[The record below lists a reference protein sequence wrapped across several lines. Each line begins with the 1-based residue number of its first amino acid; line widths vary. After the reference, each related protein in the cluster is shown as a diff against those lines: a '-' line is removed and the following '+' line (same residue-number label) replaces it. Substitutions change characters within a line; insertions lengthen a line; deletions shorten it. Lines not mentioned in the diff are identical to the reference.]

1 MAQAAVALSPHL
13 HDSSLAAAFGG
24 RLSPSPWSRFLS
36 PSLFSQ
42 RSSTPSQTLAP
53 PLAAAAPPPAAAGS
67 PLKEST
73 TVHQPHQPG
82 QFTHAREINPF
93 ERSFAVLDGT
103 AAIPLPRGA
112 DGGPA
117 PFGGG
122 AGLHLGGRLKRKRA
136 LSSPALFTPGG
147 SPHQPDYLAH
157 EAADED
163 DDMRA
168 FLQAKRPGLR
178 FAPNNDSGVGFV
190 EAGPAVDM
198 APSGSAYSLR
208 SRGSSSGHN
217 SFDSTTGTSLLGR
230 RRAQSAS
237 DSPDTSVA
245 PSPPSPKLG
254 VGADTHQFGGQV
266 PPSTFT
272 HFQPQPLAF
281 SMPPSTTVAMP
292 FGDPNVLALSTLG
305 PASIAPHAVAPLPF
319 AAEPQ
324 PFEPV
329 AMPLDPMTSFV
340 AAYPTAPQPFA
351 SGPPNPTSLA
361 APLPHPLGMPAAVP
375 HPVPAPATH
384 TGPSPVPIPHSRLP
398 PMPASARAPTAA
410 PVAGTSAFLPPY
422 AAPTAPA
429 PAASTAKA
437 SKKASPVAGP
447 SRQLGPAPLF
457 DEADDDDDDDAAP
470 AAPTRPAG
478 KKRGRKPKNW
488 DPTLETTVEL
498 DPEEQE
504 KQRKLAL
511 ERNRVAASKSRRRK
525 KERVELL
532 ETASTDLCSR
542 NLALQAECRNLFT
555 EVHALRTMLAQAHP
569 EHSCQ
574 CPHIVGYVVRERDG
588 GGIPAILYGA
598 SGTTERDY
606 TRVPKW
612 GTEDDVFAGTVEAQA
627 LDVIAGG
634 GTSLV
639 NMVGGRG
646 GAEYPRATSSIRSDT
661 PGPSMHYQHPHPHS
675 HPHQHVQPI
684 PMVAPVAAP
693 HHVVGASAGHVRQ
706 PLPLK
711 APSASTST
719 GRSPSKKSR
728 ASAAAAMVG
737 GEGESDE
744 SEEETVTLKSRRA
757 RAISTRNK

>member
-1 MAQAAVALSPHL
+1 MLRRAAD
-13 HDSSLAAAFGG
+13 DSSLAAAFGG

-42 RSSTPSQTLAP
+42 RSSTPTQTLAP
-53 PLAAAAPPPAAAGS
+53 PLAAAAAPPAAGS

-73 TVHQPHQPG
+73 TTAQQAHQPG

-93 ERSFAVLDGT
+93 ERSFASLDGT
-103 AAIPLPRGA
+103 AAILPRGA
-112 DGGPA
+112 DGGSA
-117 PFGGG
+117 PFAAGG

-147 SPHQPDYLAH
+147 SPQPDYLAN

-178 FAPNNDSGVGFV
+178 FVPNNDSGVGFV

-198 APSGSAYSLR
+198 LPSQSSYSLR

-230 RRAQSAS
+230 RRAHSAS

-254 VGADTHQFGGQV
+254 VATDANQFGGQAQ
-266 PPSTFT
+266 PSTFT

-292 FGDPNVLALSTLG
+292 YGDPSVLALSTLG

-319 AAEPQ
+319 TSEPQ

-329 AMPLDPMTSFV
+329 AMPLDPMASFV

-351 SGPPNPTSLA
+351 PAPPNPTSLA
-361 APLPHPLGMPAAVP
+361 APLPHPLGRIP
-375 HPVPAPATH
+375 HPVPAPAMH
-384 TGPSPVPIPHSRLP
+384 TGPSPVAIPHSRLP
-398 PMPASARAPTAA
+398 PMPPSTRAPPAA
-410 PVAGTSAFLPPY
+410 PVGAQAFIPAYAPP
-422 AAPTAPA
+422 PPA
-429 PAASTAKA
+429 PAAAAAASTART

-447 SRQLGPAPLF
+447 SRQLGPAPLY
-457 DEADDDDDDDAAP
+457 DEADEDDDAAP

-574 CPHIVGYVVRERDG
+574 CPHIVGYVVREREG

-634 GTSLV
+634 GSALV
-639 NMVGGRG
+639 DMVGGRR
-646 GAEYPRATSSIRSDT
+646 GAGEYPRATSSIRSDT
-661 PGPSMHYQHPHPHS
+661 PGPSMHYQHQ
-675 HPHQHVQPI
+675 HQHAPHAMQPV
-684 PMVAPVAAP
+684 PMVAPVAVP
-693 HHVVGASAGHVRQ
+693 HHVGVAAGQVRQ

-711 APSASTST
+711 APSASAST
-719 GRSPSKKSR
+719 GRSPPKKAR
-728 ASAAAAMVG
+728 ASAAAALG
-737 GEGESDE
+737 DGEGDSDE

-757 RAISTRNK
+757 RTISTRNK

>member
-1 MAQAAVALSPHL
+1 MLRRAAD
-13 HDSSLAAAFGG
+13 DSSLAAAFGG

-42 RSSTPSQTLAP
+42 RSSTPTQTLAP
-53 PLAAAAPPPAAAGS
+53 PLAAAPPAAGS

-73 TVHQPHQPG
+73 STTQAHQPG

-112 DGGPA
+112 DGGSA
-117 PFGGG
+117 PFAAG
-122 AGLHLGGRLKRKRA
+122 GLHLGGRLKRKRA

-147 SPHQPDYLAH
+147 SPQPDYLAH

-190 EAGPAVDM
+190 ESGPAVDM
-198 APSGSAYSLR
+198 MATESSYSLR

-230 RRAQSAS
+230 RRRAHSAS

-254 VGADTHQFGGQV
+254 VGAEASQFGGQASA
-266 PPSTFT
+266 STFT

-292 FGDPNVLALSTLG
+292 YGDPNVLALSTLG

-319 AAEPQ
+319 TAEPQ

-329 AMPLDPMTSFV
+329 AMPLDPMASFV
-340 AAYPTAPQPFA
+340 TTYPSAPQPFA
-351 SGPPNPTSLA
+351 PAPLNPTSIA

-384 TGPSPVPIPHSRLP
+384 TGPSPIPIPRSRLP
-398 PMPASARAPTAA
+398 PMPSSTRPPA
-410 PVAGTSAFLPPY
+410 VAGASAFLPPY
-422 AAPTAPA
+422 AAPPAPA
-429 PAASTAKA
+429 PAAAASTAKA
-437 SKKASPVAGP
+437 AKKASPVAGP

-457 DEADDDDDDDAAP
+457 DEADEDDDAAP

-634 GTSLV
+634 GSSLV

-646 GAEYPRATSSIRSDT
+646 SAEYPRATSSIRSDT
-661 PGPSMHYQHPHPHS
+661 PGPSMHYQHQHT
-675 HPHQHVQPI
+675 HQHQHAMQPV
-684 PMVAPVAAP
+684 PMVAPVAVPQHAAA
-693 HHVVGASAGHVRQ
+693 ASGHVRQ

-719 GRSPSKKSR
+719 SRSPPKKGAAAR
-728 ASAAAAMVG
+728 ASAAAMG
-737 GEGESDE
+737 EGEGESDE